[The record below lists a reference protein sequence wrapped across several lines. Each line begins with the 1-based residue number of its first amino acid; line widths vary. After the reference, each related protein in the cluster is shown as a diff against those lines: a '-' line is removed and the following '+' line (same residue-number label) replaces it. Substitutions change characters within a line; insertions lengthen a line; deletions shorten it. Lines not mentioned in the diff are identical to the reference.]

1 MAHPFRKFNESDA
14 GKARAKHLTKA
25 YAKGGK
31 VHSDAAEDRK
41 LIKKMMAEHERGEM
55 KVEGR
60 ASGGRLDK
68 FARGGKTKSGKTNIN
83 IVIAPQGSPPAPG
96 GARAAPVP
104 IPVGGPP
111 PMPPPGAG
119 GPGGPPMPPPGM
131 MQRGG
136 RAKLT
141 AGAETGVG
149 RLQKAK
155 ALKGK

>member
-1 MAHPFRKFNESDA
+1 MAHPYARFNEKDA

-31 VHSDAAEDRK
+31 VHSDVAEDRK
-41 LIKKMMAEHERGEM
+41 LFKKMMAEHERGEM
-55 KVEGR
+55 KVEGK

-83 IVIAPQGSPPAPG
+83 IVIAPQGSPPAPE

-119 GPGGPPMPPPGM
+119 GPPMPPPGM

-136 RAKLT
+136 RAKMT

-149 RLQKAK
+149 RLQKAR